1 MTCNDKDGKP
11 NLEEARQRANYR
23 NPGNSFNNNSSGQGS
38 RYRAG
43 QDMDEIAELGN
54 PYMSEEEMAAFTKE
68 YLR

>member
-1 MTCNDKDGKP
+1 MTCNDKEGKP

-23 NPGNSFNNNSSGQGS
+23 NPGNGFNNNGSGQGS

-43 QDMDEIAELGN
+43 QDMEEIAELGN